1 METSVRIFSVAFIF
15 ILIAA
20 SCYDSNDNVYQSEIV
35 EINFLN
41 TTDLKDGDWI
51 EIDGVRF
58 KHFKSMESA
67 AQYKF
72 SLPASRIVR
81 YDAMLEED
89 YSEPFNGM
97 SIGIMMGDYIAG
109 INKNDSLMVNHDYQY
124 QVPNPQ
130 SLLAFGRL
138 TFHRA
143 DSTRFTIITSP
154 NYPLNINT
162 TNF

>member
-1 METSVRIFSVAFIF
+1 MQSFVRILSAAFIF
-15 ILIAA
+15 ILITLG
-20 SCYDSNDNVYQSEIV
+20 CYDSNGNEYQSEIA

-41 TTDLKDGDWI
+41 TTDLKDGHWI

-67 AQYKF
+67 SDYKF

-81 YDAMLEED
+81 YDAMLKED
-89 YSEPFNGM
+89 YSEPFSGM

-109 INKNDSLMVNHDYQY
+109 INKTDSLMVNHDYQY
-124 QVPNPQ
+124 QVSNPH

-138 TFHRA
+138 TFHRS
-143 DSTRFTIITSP
+143 DSTSFTINTSAD
-154 NYPLNINT
+154 YPLNINT
-162 TNF
+162 SNF